1 MVRNGG
7 GGVIVA
13 RLCTV
18 CQHPERQAIDKAL
31 ISATTPYR
39 HIAARWQITTQAL
52 QRHKAD
58 HLLATIWEAWQRERA
73 DNGAELADE
82 LRGWMDRLTKLL
94 NACDEWLTD
103 PDDPTRY
110 DLNPRS
116 HEVWVH
122 YEAPIDGLG
131 RSFHIETLIAAA
143 RAVVKENGREERAA
157 FYAAVRRLNEFDGV
171 DQEEDEEGEVGEGGV
186 NLTIRDAPRYIRRK
200 ARLSELLLKVDGHE
214 KVGTVSLVEHKS
226 ADPRKLIIDAS
237 KALEGHLRLLGELVG
252 KLATIST
259 GNFLISPEWLQLR
272 GRMAAAL
279 APWPDAKLAL
289 AAAIEG
295 DGAIEAEYREAAD

>member
-122 YEAPIDGLG
+122 YEIVDNSGRRPI
-131 RSFHIETLIAAA
+131 
-143 RAVVKENGREERAA
+143 VK
-157 FYAAVRRLNEFDGV
+157 
-171 DQEEDEEGEVGEGGV
+171 
-186 NLTIRDAPRYIRRK
+186 RRK
-200 ARLSELLLKVDGHE
+200 ATLSALLARVDGAE
-214 KVGTVSLVEHKS
+214 VAGEVTLVEHKS